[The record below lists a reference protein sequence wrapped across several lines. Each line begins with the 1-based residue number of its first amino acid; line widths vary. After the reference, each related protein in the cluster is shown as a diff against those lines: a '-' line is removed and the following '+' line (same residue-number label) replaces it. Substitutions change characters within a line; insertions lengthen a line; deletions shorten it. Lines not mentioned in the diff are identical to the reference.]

1 MALLALISLFG
12 STVGWIVVSSEV
24 PYQAA
29 KNGLFPKFF
38 GKTNKKGS
46 PSKSLLITNVMTQ
59 IFLFSTISGTVSEAY
74 SFAIVVATLAYL
86 IPYLVSTLYQFKL
99 VITGETYDIMPGSRI
114 KDGIIT
120 TLAFVYSIWVI
131 KTGTAD
137 LKTFFLGIGLFV
149 LGLILYPVLMKDSQK
164 TD

>member
-1 MALLALISLFG
+1 
-12 STVGWIVVSSEV
+12 
-24 PYQAA
+24 
-29 KNGLFPKFF
+29 
-38 GKTNKKGS
+38 
-46 PSKSLLITNVMTQ
+46 MTQ

-74 SFAIVVATLAYL
+74 NFAIVVATLAYL

-120 TLAFVYSIWVI
+120 TLAFIYSIWVI

-149 LGLILYPVLMKDSQK
+149 LGLILYPILMKNSQNELK
-164 TD
+164 REATLLFYMKSVVNFSFNSPTDKGFA

>member
-1 MALLALISLFG
+1 
-12 STVGWIVVSSEV
+12 
-24 PYQAA
+24 
-29 KNGLFPKFF
+29 
-38 GKTNKKGS
+38 
-46 PSKSLLITNVMTQ
+46 MTQ

-74 SFAIVVATLAYL
+74 NFAIVVATLAYL

-99 VITGETYDIMPGSRI
+99 VITGETYDILPGSRI

-149 LGLILYPVLMKDSQK
+149 LGLILYPVLMKDSQNELK
-164 TD
+164 RRSFWLLFLLEVYN

>member
-1 MALLALISLFG
+1 
-12 STVGWIVVSSEV
+12 
-24 PYQAA
+24 
-29 KNGLFPKFF
+29 
-38 GKTNKKGS
+38 
-46 PSKSLLITNVMTQ
+46 MTQ

-86 IPYLVSTLYQFKL
+86 IPYLVSTLYQLKL
-99 VITGETYDIMPGSRI
+99 VITGETYDILPGSRV

-120 TLAFVYSIWVI
+120 TLALVYSICYQN
-131 KTGTAD
+131 GTAD

-164 TD
+164 RIK